1 MRKVVPLC
9 VGEVLTAK
17 VKRYLSTRRVLITL
31 KGHLLVA
38 EPERTVTPGEP
49 ITVQVLSIFPRIH
62 LRHLTTE
69 DTAGARSH
77 RNPPLDL
84 QT

>member
-1 MRKVVPLC
+1 MRKVVPLR

-38 EPERTVTPGEP
+38 EPERAVTPGEP

-62 LRHLTTE
+62 LRHLSAE
-69 DTAGARSH
+69 DAAEAPPH
-77 RNPPLDL
+77 ADPPLDL

>member
-1 MRKVVPLC
+1 VKRPIPLR
-9 VGEVLTAK
+9 VGEILTAS
-17 VKRYLSTRRVLITL
+17 VKRHLGPRRVLITL

-38 EPERTVTPGEP
+38 ESERTVAPGDP

-62 LRHLTTE
+62 LRHFFPEERDQMTRG
-69 DTAGARSH
+69 DTF
-77 RNPPLDL
+77 PLDL